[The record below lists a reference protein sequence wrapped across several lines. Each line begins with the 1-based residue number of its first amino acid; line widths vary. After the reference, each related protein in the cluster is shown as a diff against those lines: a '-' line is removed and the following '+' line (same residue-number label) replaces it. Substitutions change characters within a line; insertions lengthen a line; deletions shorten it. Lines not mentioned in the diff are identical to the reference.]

1 MSPGLNHD
9 GLHYKISR
17 FFAWIAGAI
26 ILFGCCIPIAID
38 VIARFLFNTTVVESF
53 EISGY
58 GLAACIGLGMG
69 YTVTTKANIRVDFLT
84 AKLPR
89 NLRRFFDFTAS
100 IALAVVAVALAYLTW
115 TKLQQSWAME
125 AKSTSTLQVPL
136 ILPQGIWWVGL
147 FWFGCVAVLT
157 PALAIVRLVLG
168 DRHGFDRL
176 VASSAL
182 SEEIGQIGVKRP
194 NVDDRGVDDRDRGP
208 DDDA

>member
-1 MSPGLNHD
+1 LDKD
-9 GLHYKISR
+9 GLHHRISR
-17 FFAWIAGAI
+17 FLAWIAGAI

-84 AKLPR
+84 AKLPPT
-89 NLRRFFDFTAS
+89 LRRVFDLLAS
-100 IALAVVAVALAYLTW
+100 IALAIVAVALAYLTW

-136 ILPQGIWWVGL
+136 ILPQGLWWVGL
-147 FWFGCVAVLT
+147 FWFGCVAALT
-157 PALAIVRLVLG
+157 PVLAIIRLVQG
-168 DRHGFDRL
+168 DRPGFDRL
-176 VASSAL
+176 VASSGL
-182 SEEIGQIGVKRP
+182 SEEMGQIGVQTQP
-194 NVDDRGVDDRDRGP
+194 NTGRDRGP
-208 DDDA
+208 DAGT

>member
-1 MSPGLNHD
+1 MDYVGLPHR
-9 GLHYKISR
+9 ISR
-17 FFAWIAGAI
+17 FFACVAGAI

-58 GLAACIGLGMG
+58 GLAVCIGLGMG

-84 AKLPR
+84 AKLPPS
-89 NLRRFFDFTAS
+89 LRRFFDLLAS
-100 IALAVVAVALAYLTW
+100 IALAIVAVALAYLTW
-115 TKLQQSWAME
+115 TKLQQSWVME

-136 ILPQGIWWVGL
+136 IVPQGLWWVGL

-157 PALAIVRLVLG
+157 PILAIARLVQG

-182 SEEIGQIGVKRP
+182 SEEMGQIGVKRP
-194 NVDDRGVDDRDRGP
+194 RAREGAPGP
-208 DDDA
+208 DDGA